1 MYERYI
7 TSSFKAALNDSPVV
21 LLVGARQVGKSTLVQ
36 SLAGEGSDAAA
47 QYLTLDDPTILAA
60 ARGNPK
66 GFVDGLATP
75 VILDEIQRAPELL
88 VPIKLAVDRR
98 RAPGSFI
105 LTGSANV
112 LTLPRVSESL
122 AGRMEVLTLRPLSQG
137 EIGGRRETFIN
148 KLFAREFK
156 LPTKPSGEERAA
168 LFARIWTGGYPE
180 VVARQTE
187 ARKNAWFKSY
197 ITTILQRDIRDLAN
211 IEGLVDLPRLLS
223 LLAARAGG
231 LLNFAEVSRSMGFA
245 QTTLKR
251 YFALLEATFLIET
264 LPAWSGSRTKR
275 LVKAPKVFLGDTGL
289 LSYLQGVTWERL
301 QLDPTLAGALAEN
314 FVVSELRKQAT
325 WSETRVEL
333 FHFRT
338 NTDQEVDIVV
348 ENDAGEIVGVE
359 VKASASCGA
368 NDFKSLRALKQTT
381 GKKFWRGIVLYAGG
395 DSVPFGEEFYALP
408 IQSVWL

>member
-1 MYERYI
+1 MYRRHI
-7 TSSFKAALNDSPVV
+7 TTAFNAALNDSPVV

-36 SLAGEGSDAAA
+36 SLTGEGSSAA
-47 QYLTLDDPTILAA
+47 QYLTLDDPTVIAA
-60 ARGNPK
+60 ARGNPS
-66 GFVDGLATP
+66 GFVDGLPAP
-75 VILDEIQRAPELL
+75 VIIDEIQRAPELL

-98 RAPGSFI
+98 REPGSFI

-112 LTLPRVSESL
+112 LTLPTVSESL

-137 EIGGRRETFIN
+137 EISGQQETFI
-148 KLFAREFK
+148 KRLFTGELK
-156 LPTKPSGEERAA
+156 LPKKPPPEERAA
-168 LFARIWTGGYPE
+168 LFARMITGGYPE
-180 VVARQTE
+180 VVARQTQ

-231 LLNFAEVSRSMGFA
+231 LLNFAEVSRSIGFP

-251 YFALLEATFLIET
+251 YFALLEMTFLIET
-264 LPAWSGSRTKR
+264 LPAWSGSRTKQ
-275 LVKAPKVFLGDTGL
+275 LVKAPKLFLSDTGL
-289 LSYLQGVTWERL
+289 LSYLQGLTWERL

-325 WSETRVEL
+325 WSEMGVEL

-338 NTDQEVDIVV
+338 NTDQEVDIVI
-348 ENDAGEIVGVE
+348 ENEAGEIVGVE
-359 VKASASCGA
+359 VKASSNVGA
-368 NDFKSLRALKQTT
+368 NDFKGLRALKLAT
-381 GKKFWRGIVLYAGG
+381 GRKFRRGIVVYAGKE
-395 DSVPFGEEFYALP
+395 SVPFGDELYAVP
-408 IQSVWL
+408 IQAVWL

>member
-1 MYERYI
+1 MYRRHI
-7 TSSFKAALNDSPVV
+7 TTVFNAALQDSPVV
-21 LLVGARQVGKSTLVQ
+21 LLIGARQVGKSTLVQ
-36 SLAGEGSDAAA
+36 SLAGEGSSAA
-47 QYLTLDDPTILAA
+47 QYLTLDDPTVLAA
-60 ARGNPK
+60 ARGNPS
-66 GFVDGLATP
+66 GFVDGLPAP
-75 VILDEIQRAPELL
+75 VIIDEIQRVPELL

-112 LTLPRVSESL
+112 LTLPTVSESL

-137 EIGGRRETFIN
+137 EISGQQETFI
-148 KLFAREFK
+148 KRLFAGEFK
-156 LPTKPSGEERAA
+156 LPKKPPPEERAA
-168 LFARIWTGGYPE
+168 LFARMMTGGYPE
-180 VVARQTE
+180 VVARQTQ
-187 ARKNAWFKSY
+187 ARRQAWFKSY

-231 LLNFAEVSRSMGFA
+231 LLNFAEVSRSIGFA

-251 YFALLEATFLIET
+251 YFALLEMTFLIET
-264 LPAWSGSRTKR
+264 LPAWSGSRTKQ
-275 LVKAPKVFLGDTGL
+275 LVKAPKLFLSDTGL
-289 LSYLQGVTWERL
+289 LSYLQGLTWERL

-338 NTDQEVDIVV
+338 NTDQEVDILV
-348 ENDAGEIVGVE
+348 ENEAGEIVGVE
-359 VKASASCGA
+359 VKASASVGA
-368 NDFKSLRALKQTT
+368 HDFKGLHALKQTV
-381 GKKFWRGIVLYAGG
+381 GKKFRRGVILYTGNE
-395 DSVPFGEEFYALP
+395 SVPFGDELYAMP
-408 IQSVWL
+408 IQAIWL